1 MKTTEELL
9 KELRMGP
16 EGPDSRNDRNNKLHG
31 LYDLIKDYVNQDAIM
46 VEIGSYR
53 GASTELFAKHCK
65 KIHAIDPWS
74 KVVEGK
80 YVNVTRAT
88 RKMPAQMEAE
98 EVFLKRMSAYNNV
111 EIIKDFSY
119 NVYDRFEDQS
129 LDMIYIDGHHTF
141 DAALEDV
148 RQWLPKLKTGGVLA
162 GHDYSLPEIKK
173 LVDMIT
179 ESIPERKRYR
189 DTSWAFVK
197 PNTQIESKI

>member
-1 MKTTEELL
+1 
-9 KELRMGP
+9 MGP

-31 LYDLIKDYVNQDAIM
+31 LYELIKDFVNQDTVM

-80 YVNVTRAT
+80 YVNVSRAT

-98 EVFLKRMSAYNNV
+98 EVFLERMSAYNNV

-119 NVYDRFEDQS
+119 NVYSQFEDES
-129 LDMIYIDGHHTF
+129 LDLVYIDGHHS
-141 DAALEDV
+141 DRAVYEDV
-148 RQWLPKLKTGGVLA
+148 QHWLPKLKVGGVLS
-162 GHDYSLPEIKK
+162 GHDYHLNGIR
-173 LVDMIT
+173 LVVNKIT
-179 ESIPERKRYR
+179 EILKIRKRYE
-189 DTSWAFVK
+189 DGSWAFVK
-197 PNTQIESKI
+197 PRTGVEKEIIY